1 MAEMTLT
8 RMRLAEGV
16 WEGLLSARAATVTP
30 RLRIRHRDE
39 LVGEPETVAA
49 PAGEGGGPR
58 WLVRFRLPVD
68 RLSDGVQTF
77 VIEDA
82 ATGDALAHET
92 VVAGEMLDDDLRAE
106 VSLLRAELDL
116 LKRAFR
122 RHCSEG

>member
-1 MAEMTLT
+1 MTLT

-16 WEGLLSARAATVTP
+16 WEGLLSARMGSAP
-30 RLRIRHRDE
+30 RLLLRHKDE
-39 LVGEPETVAA
+39 LVGEPETEA
-49 PAGEGGGPR
+49 AGEGPEGTPR
-58 WLVRFRLPVD
+58 WLVRFRVPVD

-82 ATGDALAHET
+82 STGDALAHET
-92 VVAGEMLDDDLRAE
+92 ILAGEILDEDIRAE

-122 RHCSEG
+122 RHCSEE